1 MKFEAELKSDTETV
15 SSLNEISNHVFDKP
29 GTSIKKSLD
38 KHPLSKNIFHALDV
52 LIEVFQIW
60 SWVTN
65 LTQKL
70 FLSKMN
76 VQIMRLINTL
86 KVGRNGTSCLVPVV
100 REFSNVRIPDYQFF
114 SLVFLP
120 LFQDGA
126 LLSSH
131 GICCCLN
138 DTILNNP
145 TYLLIH

>member
-1 MKFEAELKSDTETV
+1 MKFEAELKSDTKTN
-15 SSLNEISNHVFDKP
+15 SSLNEYSNYVF
-29 GTSIKKSLD
+29 D
-38 KHPLSKNIFHALDV
+38 KHPLSKNIVHALDV

-70 FLSKMN
+70 FLSKTN
-76 VQIMRLINTL
+76 VQIMHPINTL

-100 REFSNVRIPDYQFF
+100 REYSNVRIPVFQFF

-138 DTILNNP
+138 DTILKTP
-145 TYLLIH
+145 LTYLYTRLVLR